1 MGSAEPAHTM
11 RATTILVL
19 LAALCVASTLATTH
33 DPLTGVFAKW
43 MSDNSK
49 SYSNEEFVFR
59 WNVWKENQQ
68 LIDEHNRSNQT
79 FFLAMN
85 KFGDLTNAEFNKLF
99 KGLAFDYSL
108 HANMSPPRR
117 PPPPPACPPIS
128 IGGRRVPSPTSRTG
142 VSAAR
147 AGRSRPPAR
156 LRAPTSSRPAVSP
169 RSPSRT
175 SSIAPARTATTAA
188 TVV

>member
-1 MGSAEPAHTM
+1 MGISAEPAHTM

-43 MSDNSK
+43 MRDNSK

-68 LIDEHNRSNQT
+68 LIDEHNRSNKT
-79 FFLAMN
+79 FFLAM
-85 KFGDLTNAEFNKLF
+85 NKLF

-108 HANMSPPRR
+108 HANKAAAEKAV
-117 PPPPPACPPIS
+117 PAP
-128 IGGRRVPSPTSRTG
+128 GL
-142 VSAAR
+142 
-147 AGRSRPPAR
+147 PAD
-156 LRAPTSSRPAVSP
+156 
-169 RSPSRT
+169 
-175 SSIAPARTATTAA
+175 
-188 TVV
+188 

>member
-1 MGSAEPAHTM
+1 MGMGAEPAHTM

-43 MSDNSK
+43 MRDNSK

-68 LIDEHNRSNQT
+68 LIEEHNRSNKT

-99 KGLAFDYSL
+99 KGLAISSDQAKQESNIVPAPGLPADFDW
-108 HANMSPPRR
+108 RQK
-117 PPPPPACPPIS
+117 
-128 IGGRRVPSPTSRTG
+128 G
-142 VSAAR
+142 
-147 AGRSRPPAR
+147 
-156 LRAPTSSRPAVSP
+156 AV
-169 RSPSRT
+169 T
-175 SSIAPARTATTAA
+175 H
-188 TVV
+188 VK